1 MQSAVNEIAISVP
14 AIFDG
19 EKMLADHCVI
29 VREKQVAKLL
39 PAGQCPAGI
48 PRLTLDTGILAP
60 GLIDLQ
66 VNGGGGQ
73 MFNNDPSS
81 ATIATMR
88 AAHRAFGT
96 TAMLPTLMSDTPQK
110 LCAGIAAIRTSQGSG
125 DTGILGVHIE
135 GPFFNPAKRGA
146 HQARMIRPPQPQ
158 DIDWLCE
165 LQDLR
170 VLLTLAPEQMEANA
184 LARLADSGIVLCAG
198 HTDADHRQ
206 IKSAAAQ
213 GLQGVTHL
221 FNAMRP
227 ASAREPGTVGAAMDD
242 DRLWVGIIADGHH
255 VHPANLRLAYKAKPR
270 GKLLLVSDAMA
281 LVGCSETSF
290 ELYGDTVR
298 KQQGRLV
305 NQEGVLAGSAI
316 ALIQAVAFANQSAGL
331 PLEECL
337 RMASLYPAT
346 VLGLDHTLGR
356 ISPGYRADL
365 LHFDNQFRVHNTWQ
379 AGLRQQHGGTRLP

>member
-1 MQSAVNEIAISVP
+1 MHSAANEFAISVP

-19 EKMLADHCVI
+19 EKVLADHCVI
-29 VREKQVAKLL
+29 VREKQVAELL

-48 PRLTLDTGILAP
+48 SRLVLDAGILAP

-73 MFNNDPSS
+73 MFNNDPST
-81 ATIATMR
+81 ATLATMR
-88 AAHRAFGT
+88 AAHRAVGT

-110 LCAGIAAIRTSQGSG
+110 LRAGIAAIRASRDSG
-125 DTGILGVHIE
+125 DTGILGVHLE

-146 HQARMIRPPQPQ
+146 HEARMIRPPQPE
-158 DIDWLCE
+158 DIDWLCN

-170 VLLTLAPEQMEANA
+170 VLLTLAPEQMQATA

-198 HTDADHRQ
+198 HTDANYQQ
-206 IKSAAAQ
+206 IQSAATQ
-213 GLQGVTHL
+213 GLRGITHL

-227 ASAREPGTVGAAMDD
+227 ASAREPGTVGAALDD
-242 DRLWVGIIADGHH
+242 DRLWAGIIADGHH
-255 VHPANLRLAYKAKPR
+255 VHPANLRLAYRAKPR

-281 LVGCSETSF
+281 LAGSSATSF
-290 ELYGDTVR
+290 ELYGNTVR
-298 KQQGRLV
+298 EQQGRLV

-316 ALIQAVAFANQSAGL
+316 ALIQAVAYANKTAGL
-331 PLEECL
+331 PLDECL

-356 ISPGYRADL
+356 IAAGYRADL
-365 LHFDNQFRVHNTWQ
+365 LHFDDQFRVHNTWQ
-379 AGLRQQHGGTRLP
+379 AGQRQQHRGRQLP